1 MTNFL
6 TVPPSQ
12 RTLISGES
20 VNTALQSLSGNQ
32 YYVRQSNSTL
42 GDILRLSYSALTD
55 LEVYTLSGHY
65 FLHGVFYGFDLPA
78 VATQGSTIFVPT
90 GYLWR
95 YRAAP
100 ELESTASA
108 TSASIDLILR
118 PPSLT

>member
-1 MTNFL
+1 MANFL

-12 RTLISGES
+12 RTLIPGDS
-20 VNTALQSLSGNQ
+20 VNTAMQSLSGDQ

-55 LEVYTLSGHY
+55 LEVYILSSHY

-78 VATQGSTIFVPT
+78 EATQGATIYVPS

-95 YRAAP
+95 YRSAP
-100 ELESTASA
+100 ELESSASS
-108 TSASIDLILR
+108 TSASVDLILR